1 MATAT
6 LTKVGN
12 SMAVLLP
19 KALRQEAAI
28 DQDTPLR
35 LASPRKGVVVI
46 TSMLDDEEDRLARLR
61 RVEAR
66 IAARR
71 NKIKPWPEGLTADD
85 LIAQAKEERYR
96 LPCSLTPTP
105 SSTGYIPI
113 HLFTRKRSALWRRHT
128 SIEAQYALS
137 PPL

>member
-46 TSMLDDEEDRLARLR
+46 
-61 RVEAR
+61 
-66 IAARR
+66 
-71 NKIKPWPEGLTADD
+71 P
-85 LIAQAKEERYR
+85 
-96 LPCSLTPTP
+96 PCSTT
-105 SSTGYIPI
+105 
-113 HLFTRKRSALWRRHT
+113 KRIDLLAYDASKHASLPDAIR
-128 SIEAQYALS
+128 
-137 PPL
+137 

>member
-85 LIAQAKEERYR
+85 LIAQTKEERYR
-96 LPCSLTPTP
+96 DFL
-105 SSTGYIPI
+105 
-113 HLFTRKRSALWRRHT
+113 AL
-128 SIEAQYALS
+128 
-137 PPL
+137 

>member
-71 NKIKPWPEGLTADD
+71 NKIKPWPGRA
-85 LIAQAKEERYR
+85 YR
-96 LPCSLTPTP
+96 
-105 SSTGYIPI
+105 
-113 HLFTRKRSALWRRHT
+113 
-128 SIEAQYALS
+128 
-137 PPL
+137 